1 MMPVFFTTLS
11 QDLGNDFDV
20 QIDSDEVAE
29 CTNELAESFV
39 AFVQGRYVEAS
50 EVKFYCQKTSILR
63 SLIFLFL

>member
-39 AFVQGRYVEAS
+39 AFVQGRYIEAS
-50 EVKFYCQKTSILR
+50 EVKFYCQKISILR
-63 SLIFLFL
+63 SLIFLLL